1 MAIGLIHYPGIVHA
15 RSANFTFSAHGT
27 SPSSAI
33 IEITPQ
39 AVAPATTGNL
49 RFTFGDVFVEF
60 GGCHL
65 DMSSFTRNSQGL
77 IVSLRILDRRWRWR
91 EKTISGSYNL
101 RNPDETID
109 TDTEKTPHQLA
120 GFLLDA
126 LGEVGYDVTALPLAP
141 RPMVQWDFASA
152 AAELD
157 SLCDMFG
164 CRVVTQLNGR
174 VKICVLGVGADLPAL
189 PQRIMDVSGSIDPP
203 EIPDVLRVVFGPT
216 RVQLVFTTEAIGED
230 TDKQTYLINELS
242 YMPSGGWG
250 TIDLGHFQGIPGP
263 TIADMQ
269 AGRQDDSPRALAK
282 KSVFRWYR
290 INGLLGGASTERF
303 LKRVL
308 GPEFD
313 FKIGTYATNPMKQF
327 LPLLSDL
334 VDIDPDTKNSLAP
347 FVQGKF
353 AKLDG
358 IWTNSDHWEMYRRGF
373 SIEADKGII
382 EFSDFCF
389 RWESDSTPSDYVPAD
404 IYLNASVNIKH
415 HTSMVVH
422 RVLRD
427 KATGANSGMGAKVYR
442 EEDVAGTVR
451 LNYSDITETVTSAT
465 TNIAAL
471 NQEADYHL
479 KAAMAEFQVKAAVD
493 QSYAGLVPINCDGA
507 IQQVTYTV
515 QQGGGCT
522 TRASRNSEYH
532 LHRPTYQQRRDIR
545 QVQANN
551 VALLRASIRQ
561 GNRQLR
567 GY

>member
-141 RPMVQWDFASA
+141 RPLVQWDFASA

-216 RVQLVFTTEAIGED
+216 RVQLVFTAEAVGMD
-230 TDKQTYLINELS
+230 TDKRVKSIDDLS
-242 YMPSGGWG
+242 YKPAAGWG
-250 TIDLGHFQGIPGP
+250 RADLGRFNGLDHPAP
-263 TIADMQ
+263 T
-269 AGRQDDSPRALAK
+269 AGGETEESPRSLALRTL
-282 KSVFRWYR
+282 FRWYR
-290 INGLLGGASTERF
+290 IDGLLDTAVNMSTDKF
-303 LKRVL
+303 LRQLL
-308 GPEFD
+308 GSQFD
-313 FKIGTYATNPMKQF
+313 FSFNSMKQF

-334 VDIDPDTKNSLAP
+334 VDADPVTKKNLEP
-347 FVQGKF
+347 FVQGTF
-353 AKLDG
+353 ALLDG
-358 IWTNSDHWEMYRRGF
+358 IWSNSESWAHYKRPF
-373 SIEADKGII
+373 SIQNDTGII
-382 EFSDFCF
+382 DFSDYCF
-389 RWESDSTPSDYVPAD
+389 KWATAGSPSNYQPAD

-442 EEDVAGTVR
+442 EEDVAGAIR
-451 LNYSDITETVTSAT
+451 LNYNASGKAISAD
-465 TNIAAL
+465 TNVAAL

-479 KAAMAEFQVKAAVD
+479 KAAMAEFQVKAAGD